1 MKHELKAY
9 LLDLI
14 ECCNNINDF
23 LENLEVNDYLENRI
37 VKSAVERQFEII
49 GTVLIIGGIP

>member
-37 VKSAVERQFEII
+37 VKS
-49 GTVLIIGGIP
+49 VLIIGGIP